1 MKFCPQCGEEL
12 TEAPVAGKK
21 RKKCPSCDFI
31 FWNNPTPVIAA
42 IVEHEGSVVL
52 IRNRGWPEKLFGI
65 VTGFLEEG
73 ETPEEGA
80 LREVKEELNLEG
92 RSVSFVGYYPFF
104 EMNQI
109 ILAFHILAEGEM
121 VVGDELAEI
130 KRVSPDRLKPK
141 PFGTGKA
148 LQDWLLRRGT
158 EATRPYP

>member
-12 TEAPVAGKK
+12 IEATVAGKK

>member
-12 TEAPVAGKK
+12 IEATVAGKK
-21 RKKCPSCDFI
+21 RRKCRSCDFV

-52 IRNRGWPEKLFGI
+52 IRNKGWPEKLFGL

-80 LREVKEELNLEG
+80 LREVKEELGLEG

-109 ILAFHILAEGEM
+109 ILAFHIRAEGEM
-121 VVGDELAEI
+121 VVGEELAEI
-130 KRVSPDRLKPK
+130 KRVSPERLKPK

-148 LQDWLLRRGT
+148 LQDWLRRRGT